1 MTTKAIYTQL
11 LLISVTLLTSSFA
24 NSQDTFY
31 KAYGNTQTYSFK
43 ANAICNVSGTGNGYL
58 LAGQRYT
65 PTTGSSDVCI
75 MHINDSGAVQW
86 SKTYGGSNDDVAWD
100 IRPAQNGNYIVAGST
115 KSVSGVFDMY
125 ILLIDG
131 AGNVVASKTSGGPN
145 LDIAFC
151 ASPTSDGGFI
161 IAARTQSYGAGNEE
175 FYLLK
180 LNSTLNVQWSRTVG
194 NTNPDYASWAEET
207 PDHGIIASGYTTL
220 NGWDF
225 LLVKTDSIGNV
236 IWQKNYGTPI
246 DNEYAYVV
254 KPTPD
259 GGYITAGDQTSGG
272 GGVRKGIITK
282 VNAAGTVEWSKS
294 FSSAGF
300 VKLNTM
306 YIDTTG
312 YVFGGYIVH
321 NSQTKALVIKTDFN
335 GDTLFVNAL
344 GSSISFDYCE
354 RIMPATQGG
363 MIICGQSSYIGNY
376 GNDFLLVKADSNAN
390 ARCYNNTVA
399 ITVANLTLNSASFG
413 SNSAGA
419 SIANY
424 TSQGLAAPVTDT
436 VFCST
441 ILSSLPEFPNDNFFS
456 VYPNPVSG
464 ELHISFKE
472 NNISNARY
480 IIYNLRGEVVVNGI
494 LSPKQNILINEL
506 SDGVFYLKII
516 TADFS
521 VVKRVIKV
529 RE

>member
-236 IWQKNYGTPI
+236 IWQKNYGTTI

-259 GGYITAGDQTSGG
+259 GGYITAGDQTSNGG
-272 GGVRKGIITK
+272 ATRKALISK
-282 VNAAGTVEWSKS
+282 VNSSGNLEWCKS
-294 FSSAGF
+294 FLANGFSKLNSIYVDSTGF
-300 VKLNTM
+300 VF
-306 YIDTTG
+306 TG
-312 YVFGGYIVH
+312 YVVNNG
-321 NSQTKALVIKTDFN
+321 QTDALVIKTDFN
-335 GDTLFVNAL
+335 GDTLFVKAI
-344 GSSISFDYCE
+344 GSVTASDYSE
-354 RIMPATQGG
+354 KIIPDGLGG
-363 MIICGQSSYIGNY
+363 MVIAGHTSYVGNY
-376 GNDFLLVKADSNAN
+376 GTDFLLIKADSNAN
-390 ARCYNNTVA
+390 AGCY
-399 ITVANLTLNSASFG
+399 
-413 SNSAGA
+413 SNSIAVTVTNLAVNAANFGNVGSGA
-419 SIANY
+419 NAVNFS
-424 TSQGLAAPVTDT
+424 TTELAAPVTDT

-456 VYPNPVSG
+456 VYPNPVAD